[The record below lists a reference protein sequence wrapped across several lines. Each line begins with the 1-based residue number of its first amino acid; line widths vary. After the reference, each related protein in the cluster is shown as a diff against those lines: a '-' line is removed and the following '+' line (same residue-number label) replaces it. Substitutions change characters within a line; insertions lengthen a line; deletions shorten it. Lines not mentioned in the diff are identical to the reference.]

1 MDTMGER
8 IKTLREE
15 KGWSQSELA
24 RRVGVERAAV
34 SQWESGQ
41 TKELKGK
48 NLDAVCRE
56 LECRSAWLI
65 SGKGPRQ
72 EQAQVNDDKALYLS
86 EKQRLLVEYIKRMSD
101 AEQEHYL
108 REFSEKEQAER
119 DQLEYLRRKY
129 DQTCA

>member
-1 MDTMGER
+1 METMGDR
-8 IKTLREE
+8 IKALRED
-15 KGWSQSELA
+15 KGWSQADLA

-34 SQWESGQ
+34 SYWESGQ

-65 SGKGPRQ
+65 TGKGPRQ
-72 EQAQVNDDKALYLS
+72 EPREVTEDTALYLT
-86 EKQRLLVEYIKRMSD
+86 EKQRLLLDYIKRMSE

-119 DQLEYLRRKY
+119 EHLEYLLGKY
-129 DQTCA
+129 GKNSA